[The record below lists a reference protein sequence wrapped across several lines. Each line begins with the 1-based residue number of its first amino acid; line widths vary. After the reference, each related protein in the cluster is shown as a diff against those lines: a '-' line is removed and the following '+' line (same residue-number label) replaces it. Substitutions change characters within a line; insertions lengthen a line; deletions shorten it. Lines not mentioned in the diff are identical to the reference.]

1 MIGLGNRALQ
11 IPSVVFVASNGE
23 MLVGEAAERRALAE
37 PHRVAR
43 EFKRRIADPV
53 PIYVEGRPYSARQLT
68 AELLKWVVARTNE
81 RIGAPP
87 SELTLTY
94 PANWGTYRKGLLDDV
109 CALAGIDGL
118 PVTYCTEPEAA
129 AAQYVFR
136 SAITAQGSL
145 LVYDL
150 GGGTFD
156 VCVLNA
162 LRGSYAIVGRPAGL
176 DDLGGIDFDELIFR
190 RVLEH
195 CASLDIDQADPA
207 TVTGL
212 NRLRRECTE
221 AKEALSADVDVTIPV
236 VLPGIDTTFR
246 LLRRDFEE
254 MIRPSVLQT
263 VAHTRSAVE
272 ASRVRPS
279 ALGSIVLVGGS
290 SRIPLV
296 SELLFR
302 ELGVPVAIDT
312 HPKHDVA
319 LGAALSD
326 QPTFTARS
334 VTGTSGT
341 SGAESSRAPHD
352 DGRTLTGGPPAT
364 QVVEDRIARS
374 PSNQSAD
381 QPARVRLW
389 RRATARSAVVAAVVL
404 GVGTVALLVW
414 GGGTSGQ
421 QAGAPPPITSSPSIT
436 SKQSPDVSERTIPRS
451 AVPLRTDTLV
461 WPRVRGSVWGI
472 GSLAS
477 RGVQETLAQDPS
489 LDSSFPVLSPDR
501 RSVIYLRE
509 SAEQWALR
517 IVAADGRDDQ
527 TLLSSLQGC
536 RRVQTPAWG
545 PDGLLALPCQ
555 KASGAGTALQLVTLD
570 GQVDRILDRGFLGDP
585 SFSED
590 GRTIVYWRNDS
601 GSADG
606 GSIYRISA
614 DGSRRERLTDGG
626 DGVDNDPVISP
637 DGRTVAFRTKR
648 SGRFVIATIPLQR
661 SPSPDGLSK
670 PRVLSTGDT
679 DEAEPSW
686 SPDGKRLA
694 FVHGQG
700 DGRDLWVMNANGTGR
715 QALTDDDLADA
726 APAWTSR

>member
-1 MIGLGNRALQ
+1 
-11 IPSVVFVASNGE
+11 
-23 MLVGEAAERRALAE
+23 
-37 PHRVAR
+37 VAR

-53 PIYVEGRPYSARQLT
+53 PIYIDGSPYSARRLT
-68 AELLKWVVARTNE
+68 AVLLRWVIARTSE
-81 RIGAPP
+81 RIGAAP

-94 PANWGTYRKGLLDDV
+94 PANWGAYRRGLLDDV
-109 CALAGIDGL
+109 CSMAGVDGL
-118 PVTYCTEPEAA
+118 VVTYRTEPEAA
-129 AAQYVFR
+129 ASQYVFR
-136 SAITAQGSL
+136 SAITARGSL

-156 VCVLNA
+156 VCVLDA
-162 LRGSYAIVGRPAGL
+162 REGAYAIVGRPAGL

-195 CASLDIDQADPA
+195 CTSPDVDHADPA
-207 TVTGL
+207 TITAL
-212 NRLRRECTE
+212 NRLRRECTD

-236 VLPGIDTTFR
+236 VLPGIDASFR

-263 VAHTRSAVE
+263 VAHTRHAIE
-272 ASRVRPS
+272 ASQVQPS
-279 ALGSIVLVGGS
+279 ELGSIVLVGGS

-302 ELGVPVAIDT
+302 ELGVPVAVDT

-319 LGAALSD
+319 LGAALGD
-326 QPTFTARS
+326 RPTLTAS
-334 VTGTSGT
+334 GVTGA
-341 SGAESSRAPHD
+341 SGASRAEGTASFD
-352 DGRTLTGGPPAT
+352 DVRAPTGGPF
-364 QVVEDRIARS
+364 VEQEVGDQTAHS
-374 PSNQSAD
+374 LSDKSAHR
-381 QPARVRLW
+381 PARGLLRKRPSV
-389 RRATARSAVVAAVVL
+389 RSAAVGAVVL
-404 GVGTVALLVW
+404 GVGVAAFVVW
-414 GGGTSGQ
+414 GGGMFRQ
-421 QAGAPPPITSSPSIT
+421 QSGAPTPTTNEPSIT
-436 SKQSPDVSERTIPRS
+436 STPSRDVSERPIPRS
-451 AVPLRTDTLV
+451 AVPLGTDTLV

-472 GSLAS
+472 GSLTL
-477 RGVQETLAQDPS
+477 GGEQETLAQDPS

-501 RSVIYLRE
+501 RSIIYLRE

-517 IVAADGRDDQ
+517 IVAADGGDDQ
-527 TLLSSLQGC
+527 TLLSSLPGC

-555 KASGAGTALQLVTLD
+555 KSSGAGTALQLVTLD
-570 GQVDRILDRGFLGDP
+570 GHVDRILDRGFLGDP

-590 GRTIVYWRNDS
+590 GRTIVYWRNDD

-614 DGSRRERLTDGG
+614 DGSGREQLTEGG

-648 SGRFVIATIPLQR
+648 NERFVIATIPLERSR
-661 SPSPDGLSK
+661 SPGGPSK
-670 PRVLSTGDT
+670 PRVLSNGDA

-686 SPDGKRLA
+686 SSDGKRLA
-694 FVHGQG
+694 FVHGTG
-700 DGRDLWVMNANGTGR
+700 DARDLWVMNADGTRR

-726 APAWTSR
+726 APAWSSR